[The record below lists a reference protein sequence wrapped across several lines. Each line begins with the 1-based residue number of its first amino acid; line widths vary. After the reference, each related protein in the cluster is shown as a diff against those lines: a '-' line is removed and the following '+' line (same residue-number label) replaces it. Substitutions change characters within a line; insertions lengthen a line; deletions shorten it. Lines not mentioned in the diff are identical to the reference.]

1 MIITH
6 DIPWNSC
13 LSKQLYPAIKKGWK
27 DENTPIHFFWGLG
40 GQNVKGIREC
50 VEKKEQW
57 YYVDV
62 GYFTQQ
68 ITRYPSPKIHDYD
81 KTYFR
86 IVKGGLHTI
95 RGRQG
100 NGARVTE
107 LERKGIDV
115 KFKGWNTG
123 DCNHILL
130 CPSSP
135 TVTYHINGIT
145 QEEWIQRVTDE
156 IQKHTDMKIV
166 VRQKPSL
173 TPFVLTHLGL
183 GLGLGLGFGL
193 DQHQQRTKQ
202 QHQQA
207 NAPLVLTHHA
217 VAHVAR
223 RRDPGAGASNIL
235 KGEVVI
241 PPVDQP
247 RLIVDTNAAGRV
259 VPWWG
264 GLGWFGGG
272 GARFVRPRRPPS
284 SPALFARPLTGFRH
298 SHRCRPGARRW

>member
-13 LSKQLYPAIKKGWK
+13 LSKQLFPAIKKGWK

-95 RGRQG
+95 RGAMG

-166 VRQKPSL
+166 VRQKPRPNNSEWGTDIKDRLERTHCIVTNMSL
-173 TPFVLTHLGL
+173 AAIDGIMNRVPVICHQRNIASFVSS
-183 GLGLGLGFGL
+183 
-193 DQHQQRTKQ
+193 
-202 QHQQA
+202 
-207 NAPLVLTHHA
+207 
-217 VAHVAR
+217 
-223 RRDPGAGASNIL
+223 RDIKFIKKPM
-235 KGEVVI
+235 
-241 PPVDQP
+241 
-247 RLIVDTNAAGRV
+247 
-259 VPWWG
+259 
-264 GLGWFGGG
+264 
-272 GARFVRPRRPPS
+272 
-284 SPALFARPLTGFRH
+284 
-298 SHRCRPGARRW
+298 RPGRKTITEWLKMIAQNQFTIPEIADGTAYRTLQEQNV